1 MLYLCEKPSQARDIA
16 KVLGAFQRHD
26 GYISGNNNVV
36 VTWCFGHLLEMAE
49 PHAYGEQYKRWFLAC
64 LPIIPQRWEHNTKKG
79 AAKQLGV
86 IKRLMKK
93 ARHVVI
99 ATDAD
104 REGEVIAREV
114 MRVAKFKGE
123 VSRLWLSALDDASIR
138 KALKN
143 VKSGKETETL
153 YYAGVVRSRCDWLVG
168 MNLTRLYSL
177 KAQQSG
183 YQGVL
188 SVGRVQ
194 TPTLRMVVDRDLII
208 KHFKPVPYW
217 NIIAV
222 LEADQQ
228 RFKAKWLPIE
238 ADSDSEGRCIKQAIA
253 LSVKQAIEN
262 SLATVVSATTTRKK
276 QAAPLPFS
284 LSSLQQYCDKAFG
297 MGANQVLDIAQ
308 SLYEKHKVA
317 TYPRTDCEYLP
328 TSQKVDA
335 DSILQHLSAEY
346 GELVQQADTSITSRA
361 WNDKKVTAHHGIIPT
376 NVRPNFTALNA
387 NEKRVHHAICR
398 RYLMQFF
405 PYYEYDQTLILL
417 DIKTHQFK
425 ASGRIERIKGW
436 KIVLEKSKST
446 KQDKEKEA
454 NQQLPALSKDQQI
467 PVVDAIC
474 EDKKTQPPKHYTEGT
489 LIGAMKNAA
498 KEITDPALKK
508 ILKETTG
515 IGTEATRAGI
525 MELLIKRKLVT
536 KQKKNLMATE
546 AGIQLI
552 QALPEAVKSTGT
564 TALWEQSLEG
574 IAEGTVSP
582 KGFLISQQEWLTE
595 LIAQEM
601 QSSSLNITPTA
612 TKEKP
617 LHFCPQCNNALTC
630 RKGKNGFF
638 WGCSGYPNC
647 TFTVNDKRGKP
658 ELGNSSSKRTTKPRK
673 TNKK

>member
-26 GYISGNNNVV
+26 GYISGNNVV

-49 PHAYGEQYKRWFLAC
+49 PHVYGEQYKRWSLEC
-64 LPIIPQRWEHNTKKG
+64 LPIIPQRWEHKTKKG
-79 AAKQLGV
+79 AAKQLAV

-93 ARHVVI
+93 THHVVI

-114 MRVAKFKGE
+114 MRVAQFKGE

-194 TPTLRMVVDRDLII
+194 TPTLRMVVDRDLMI

-217 NIIAV
+217 NVMAT
-222 LEADQQ
+222 LKAEQQ
-228 RFKAKWLPIE
+228 RFKAKWLP
-238 ADSDSEGRCIKQAIA
+238 ARKDSDEEGRCVKNEIA

-262 SLATVVSATTTRKK
+262 SLAMVISATTTRKK

-284 LSSLQQYCDKAFG
+284 LSSLQQYCDKALG
-297 MGANQVLDIAQ
+297 MGANQVLEIAQ

-328 TSQKVDA
+328 TSQKSDA
-335 DSILQHLSAEY
+335 DSILQHLSSEY
-346 GELVQQADTSITSRA
+346 GELVQQADTNITSRA

-376 NVRPNFTALNA
+376 NVRPNFSALNA

-405 PYYEYDQTLILL
+405 PHYEYDQTLILL
-417 DIKTHQFK
+417 DIETHQFK

-436 KIVLEKSKST
+436 KVVLAKT
-446 KQDKEKEA
+446 KNSSAQQKE
-454 NQQLPALSKDQQI
+454 NDQPLPSLNKDQQV
-467 PVVDAIC
+467 PVVDAVC
-474 EDKKTQPPKHYTEGT
+474 EDKQTTPPKHYTEGT

-525 MELLIKRKLVT
+525 MELLIKRKLIT
-536 KQKKNLMATE
+536 KIKKNLMATE

-574 IAEGTVSP
+574 IAEGSVSP
-582 KGFLISQQEWLTE
+582 KGFLINQQEWLTE
-595 LIAQEM
+595 LISQEM
-601 QSSSLNITPTA
+601 QSSSLNIKPVA
-612 TKEKP
+612 TKGKP
-617 LHFCPQCNNALTC
+617 LHFCPQCNSALNR

-638 WGCSGYPNC
+638 WGCSGYPKC

-658 ELGNSSSKRTTKPRK
+658 ELGNSPSKRTTKPRK
-673 TNKK
+673 

>member
-16 KVLGAFQRHD
+16 KVLKAFQRHD
-26 GYISGNNNVV
+26 GYISGNNLV

-49 PHAYGEQYKRWFLAC
+49 PHAYGEQYKRWSLDN
-64 LPIIPQRWEHNTKKG
+64 LPIIPQRWEHKTKQG
-79 AAKQLGV
+79 AAKQLAV
-86 IKRLMKK
+86 IKRLMKQAK
-93 ARHVVI
+93 HVVI

-114 MRVAKFKGE
+114 MRVTKFKGE

-138 KALKN
+138 KALKQ
-143 VKSGKETETL
+143 VKSGKTTETL

-208 KHFKPVPYW
+208 ENFKPVPYW
-217 NIIAV
+217 NVIAI

-228 RFKAKWLPIE
+228 RFKAKWMPAK
-238 ADSDSEGRCIKQAIA
+238 ADSDPEGRCIKQAIA
-253 LSVKQAIEN
+253 LAVKQAIEN
-262 SLATVVSATTTRKK
+262 SLATVISATTTRRK
-276 QAAPLPFS
+276 QAAPLPFA
-284 LSSLQQYCDKAFG
+284 LSSLQQYCNKLFG
-297 MGANQVLDIAQ
+297 MGANQVLEIAQ

-328 TSQKVDA
+328 TSQKSDA
-335 DSILQHLSAEY
+335 NSILQHLSSEY
-346 GELVQQADTSITSRA
+346 GELVQQADTHITSRA
-361 WNDKKVTAHHGIIPT
+361 WNDKKVTAHHAIIPT
-376 NVRPNFTALNA
+376 NVTPNFTTMTPD
-387 NEKRVHHAICR
+387 EKRVHQAICK

-405 PYYEYDQTLILL
+405 PHYEYDQTIILL
-417 DIKTHQFK
+417 DIETYQFK

-436 KIVLEKSKST
+436 KIVLEKPT
-446 KQDKEKEA
+446 KPVKAKGKEA
-454 NQQLPALSKDQQI
+454 DQQLPALKKDQKI
-467 PVVDAIC
+467 PVVDARC
-474 EDKKTQPPKHYTEGT
+474 EDKQTQPPQHYTEGT

-525 MELLIKRKLVT
+525 MELLIKRKLIT
-536 KQKKNLMATE
+536 KNKKNLIATE
-546 AGIQLI
+546 AGKQLI

-582 KGFLISQQEWLTE
+582 KGFLISQQEWLTA
-595 LIAQEM
+595 LISEEI
-601 QSSSLNITPTA
+601 QSTALNIKPTE
-612 TKEKP
+612 TKGKP
-617 LHFCPQCNNALTC
+617 IHYCPQCNCALNR

-638 WGCSGYPNC
+638 WGCSGYPKC
-647 TFTVNDKRGKP
+647 RFTANDKRGKP
-658 ELGNSSSKRTTKPRK
+658 ELSC
-673 TNKK
+673 